1 MTVVY
6 LSKPMLLATPIWGS
20 LVALFYPFLFATVQS
35 SADDLQAVGAAIR
48 AANHDYHASVNTLH
62 VEFTIDIAHF
72 GPSRFEMPKGVI
84 TWIRAGRKE
93 LLRTD
98 PHYEYRNGDAKVW
111 TAWNGKERVRLAYFN
126 YDRDVVYGAACS
138 DVFPDEISQ
147 CAIPALALGWRLR
160 ASLLGALNGQSVS
173 ALLETADPT
182 TISKEPARILIGPD
196 EYMEVPAYKWPIK
209 RVLPEVPNGSVHTLT
224 VWFDPENGWLPRMWT
239 YYPDL
244 TSSGQTPADSQAY
257 AVAIGDYIDVP
268 DRLTGSTRR
277 FPKTMYVYGPGDQKC
292 VVESVS
298 VNEPVPDSV
307 FEPTLTPG
315 AEIIRNEGTRDE
327 VRSNFGGPDGEKVH
341 QEHLTRELAFSN
353 QQNPQPLSPSDP
365 VNPIPA
371 SGIAVDASPGN
382 ERSALW
388 RSIILVAS
396 IMSLVGAMWFR
407 FRFK

>member
-1 MTVVY
+1 MKVVY

-62 VEFTIDIAHF
+62 AEFTIDIAHF
-72 GPSRFEMPKGVI
+72 GPSDMVMPKGVI
-84 TWIRAGRKE
+84 TWIQAGRKE

-98 PHYEYRNGDAKVW
+98 PDYEYQREDAKAW
-111 TAWNGKERVRLAYFN
+111 IAWNGKEAVRLAHFR
-126 YDRDVVYGAACS
+126 YDRNVVYRATWS

-160 ASLLGALNGQSVS
+160 PFAPSALKGQSVS
-173 ALLETADPT
+173 ALLEKADPS

-196 EYMEVPAYKWPIK
+196 EYVEVPAYKWPIK
-209 RVLPEVPNGSVHTLT
+209 RVPSEVPNGSVHTLT

-244 TSSGQTPADSQAY
+244 TSSGQTPADSQAF
-257 AVAIGDYIDVP
+257 AAAIGDYIDVP

-277 FPKTMYVYGPGDQKC
+277 FPKTMYVYGLGYQKC
-292 VVESVS
+292 VLQRVS
-298 VNEPVPDSV
+298 VNELVSDSV
-307 FEPTLTPG
+307 FEPALTPG
-315 AEIIRNEGTRDE
+315 AEMIHNEGTLDE
-327 VRSNFGGPDGEKVH
+327 LRSNFGGPDGEKLH
-341 QEHLTRELAFSN
+341 QEHLAREFAFMKE
-353 QQNPQPLSPSDP
+353 QNPQSPSPSDP
-365 VNPIPA
+365 VNSKPP
-371 SGIAVDASPGN
+371 SGIPVDAAPGN
-382 ERSALW
+382 ERSTLW
-388 RSIILVAS
+388 RSIILVTS
-396 IMSLVGAMWFR
+396 IISLVGAVWFR